1 VRELVYRQLGKQAE
15 ADKDRDQAMQIQ
27 PRDARSWNARGE
39 ARLRIS
45 PADPEGALEDFRQ
58 ASLTSPSLR
67 NSYENMAHV
76 LSEYL
81 NRPTEA
87 IAALDDAIECDSN
100 YALAWSSRSVL
111 HARVGNG
118 EAAVSDA
125 QQALRLERSAI
136 VCYQAASA
144 YAIVRRD
151 VKDELF
157 ALSLLKETVRQN
169 PALAEMMKNDKDLIA
184 IRDQKTLKQI
194 ISAAS
199 QLK

>member
-1 VRELVYRQLGKQAE
+1 MGKHAE
-15 ADKDRDQAMQIQ
+15 ADKDRSQAMQIQ

-81 NRPTEA
+81 NRQDEA
-87 IAALDDAIECDSN
+87 IAALDDAIECDSK
-100 YALAWSSRSVL
+100 YAMAWSSRSVL
-111 HARVGNG
+111 HARKGNA
-118 EAAVSDA
+118 EAAIADA
-125 QQALRLERSAI
+125 EQALRLDRAAI

-144 YAIVRRD
+144 YALVRRNA
-151 VKDELF
+151 KDELL
-157 ALSLLKETVRQN
+157 ALSLLKETARQN
-169 PALAEMMKNDKDLIA
+169 PPLAELMKNDKDLAKIE
-184 IRDQKTLKQI
+184 DQKTLKQI
-194 ISAAS
+194 IAAAGH
-199 QLK
+199 LK